1 MRTCA
6 LAAGA
11 LAVTSVHA
19 LAQQRSTL
27 RDLLAEADKNNPEI
41 LVAQRE
47 WKASTYVR
55 PQVSSLPAPQFTLQ
69 DFSVGSPRPGAGL
82 SNSNFA
88 YAGIGASQEFPYPGK
103 LGLKAAVADRAAD
116 EQFARIKVIRSKVAE
131 QIKTDYLRL
140 AYLQETLTLL
150 NESRSTLTEAI
161 DTELAR
167 YSAGQGS
174 QAEILK
180 AQLDRTQLL
189 REITMHHEEMA
200 QVQADLKSALN
211 RKQDAPDL
219 IANSLTVSPF
229 TRSVSE
235 MFRAA
240 QRDNPVLAVDA
251 RSISKQQSEVES
263 ARLAGKPDF
272 SIGYMYQ
279 RTGLGFPAYYMATF
293 NVMLP
298 RKRVVAAEA
307 AEASERAA
315 AATLT
320 RDAHLQ
326 AQLAETRKQYA
337 AAVST
342 EEELKDYRD
351 GILPQADA
359 VYQSAL
365 AALRS
370 NQQTLG
376 AVLDALNQ
384 VLQLKRE
391 YAEAVLEHEMALVH
405 LETLSGETLR

>member
-1 MRTCA
+1 M
-6 LAAGA
+6 
-11 LAVTSVHA
+11 
-19 LAQQRSTL
+19 AQQRSTL

-41 LVAQRE
+41 LAAQKE

-55 PQVSSLPAPQFTLQ
+55 PQVSSLPAPEFTLQ

-82 SNSNFA
+82 SHSNFA
-88 YAGIGASQEFPYPGK
+88 YVGIGASQELPYPGK
-103 LGLKAAVADRAAD
+103 LRLKGAVADRAAD
-116 EQFARIKVIRSKVAE
+116 EEFAQIKVVRSRVAE

-150 NESRSTLTEAI
+150 NASRSTLAEVI

-180 AQLDRTQLL
+180 AQLDRTQLV

-211 RKQDAPDL
+211 SKQDAPDL
-219 IANSLTVSPF
+219 IADGLAVSPF
-229 TRSVSE
+229 TRSVVE
-235 MFRAA
+235 MLHAA
-240 QRDNPVLAVDA
+240 QSHNPVLAVDA
-251 RSISKQQSEVES
+251 RTIAKQQSEVES

-279 RTGLGFPAYYMATF
+279 RTGLDFPAYYMATF

-298 RKRVVAAEA
+298 RKKLVVAEA

-337 AAVST
+337 AALST
-342 EEELKDYRD
+342 EEELKEYQD

-359 VYQSAL
+359 VHQSAL

-370 NQQTLG
+370 NKQTLE
-376 AVLDALNQ
+376 AVVSSLNE

-391 YAEAVLEHEMALVH
+391 YAQAVLDHEMALIH
-405 LETLSGETLR
+405 LETLTGETLR